1 MVKRTA
7 SLFNSFYSC
16 NAKRVARLCCAFYLT
31 LKASKERVKA
41 LLSVEIVTL
50 GSRVSLPRLML
61 ASYQSSLNTELEQLP
76 IKKKKT
82 RNLGVDL
89 QITAYR

>member
-1 MVKRTA
+1 MQDSMIREWQNA
-7 SLFNSFYSC
+7 QHRYSTRFATLLQ
-16 NAKRVARLCCAFYLT
+16 NGLQVFVARFT
-31 LKASKERVKA
+31 VP
-41 LLSVEIVTL
+41 LLFVEIVSL
-50 GSRVSLPRLML
+50 GSRISLPRLML
-61 ASYQSSLNTELEQLP
+61 ASYQSSLNIELEPLP